1 MLKKIMLA
9 ALLAICSI
17 GAYSGA
23 ADAASCRLQG
33 NLKSVD
39 SGQAVSVRFVNRS
52 GGYRVVTWL
61 DYNGNPVDYKHLQS
75 GQSYTQ
81 STYVGHPWMITDGP
95 GNCRQ
100 IFVPKRGSKR
110 FTIKR

>member
-1 MLKKIMLA
+1 MLKKIILA
-9 ALLAICSI
+9 ALLATCSF

-39 SGQAVSVRFVNRS
+39 SGQPVSVRFVNRS

-61 DYNGNPVDYKHLQS
+61 DY
-75 GQSYTQ
+75 
-81 STYVGHPWMITDGP
+81 
-95 GNCRQ
+95 
-100 IFVPKRGSKR
+100 
-110 FTIKR
+110 